1 MSLRSM
7 EQLFLEKPL
16 YRCFLLND
24 HLPYFQQLLQ
34 KKFPWSIFLV
44 SSFIENFIFVP
55 FQQEMKQ
62 KKGNTQMELK
72 YLLFCWNIG
81 LLDVKEINLERNIQ
95 TIIWLGNVFK
105 DNLML

>member
-34 KKFPWSIFLV
+34 KKFPLSIFLV

-62 KKGNTQMELK
+62 KRGTPKWSSSIYFFAG
-72 YLLFCWNIG
+72 I
-81 LLDVKEINLERNIQ
+81 
-95 TIIWLGNVFK
+95 
-105 DNLML
+105 